1 MRDHEFGE
9 RTVIVG
15 IDGSVGSVVALR
27 WAMDHADRLG
37 RVVPV
42 MTFASGPFEHGFGA
56 GTASTTAGEPYR
68 SQAVLRLSDFLAEHA
83 PVLVDDGVVVEHHA
97 GPGLVEAADGAEL
110 LVVGTKGWSAR
121 EDSSVG
127 SVGAYCARHSRV
139 PVALIPRHVPPIH
152 DRLSVVVGVDGSP
165 QSADALRWTLD
176 HVRRSAHVTAVSVTT
191 GGPVVGDP
199 LSRSAD
205 DVEAAARAELE
216 RCVAEVATGADGH
229 PEIDLLVVP
238 GDPREVLGSVVPGTD
253 LLVVGARGHGVVRRL
268 LLGSV
273 ASALVHHPTLPTIV
287 VPQAEL

>member
-15 IDGSVGSVVALR
+15 VDGSGGSAVALR

-42 MTFASGPFEHGFGA
+42 TTFVSGPFEHGFGS
-56 GTASTTAGEPYR
+56 GPRSSTGGEPYR
-68 SQAVLRLSDFLAEHA
+68 SEAILALARFLTEHA
-83 PVLVDDGVVVEHHA
+83 PSLVDDGVVIEHHA

-110 LVVGTKGWSAR
+110 LVVGTRGRSAR
-121 EDSSVG
+121 EDPSIG

-139 PVALIPRHVPPIH
+139 PVALIPRHVPPVH

-176 HVRRSAHVTAVSVTT
+176 HVRRTAHVTAVRVTS

-205 DVEAAARAELE
+205 AVRAAARDELE
-216 RCVAEVATGADGH
+216 ECVAQVVSGADGH
-229 PEIDLLVVP
+229 PEIDLLVVS

-253 LLVVGARGHGVVRRL
+253 LLVVGARGHGVIRRL

-287 VPQAEL
+287 VPRAEV